1 MDWRKRNLRR
11 LIWGLII
18 ILLVALYFFFD
29 PSQYG
34 WFPQCI
40 IRWLTGFDC
49 PACGAQRMMH
59 ELLHGDIVAAFFYNP
74 FLLLFVLP
82 IVTLYVIAYL
92 IPHGKATRF
101 KAIVYHPILIL
112 LIIVVAHL
120 WWVFRNTE
128 LWLNIVAEYS

>member
-1 MDWRKRNLRR
+1 MDRVAAFPSVDIVTVVRV
-11 LIWGLII
+11 
-18 ILLVALYFFFD
+18 ILTDVE
-29 PSQYG
+29 S
-34 WFPQCI
+34 I
-40 IRWLTGFDC
+40 
-49 PACGAQRMMH
+49 
-59 ELLHGDIVAAFFYNP
+59 GDIVAAFFYNP
-74 FLLLFVLP
+74 FLLLLVLP
-82 IVTLYVIAYL
+82 IVTLYAIAYL